1 LKIKIMRIIHL
12 RVYRHKKSDR
22 VNSAGRASYVERNQ
36 LMIDASDI
44 VIIHLDKGKREG
56 KPSGTIFAYDYAVN
70 KAKKTII
77 I

>member
-1 LKIKIMRIIHL
+1 
-12 RVYRHKKSDR
+12 